1 MIVFQISLPI
11 FFNKEDI
18 ALCDDQKTG
27 LSFYIAAEIAS
38 MKVLELAGC

>member
-1 MIVFQISLPI
+1 M
-11 FFNKEDI
+11 
-18 ALCDDQKTG
+18 ALCDDQKIG